1 MVDRGPRGLEIMVV
15 LLVCKLLCPE
25 SMHILRGN
33 HECRY
38 ATKLYG
44 FMKEVEQKYSSEVY
58 DSFMTFFDTL
68 PLAAVVEDAIFL
80 THGGIG
86 PTMRLDV
93 TESFLARNNL
103 SLLVRSHQTTMEGF
117 DSFHSG
123 RGYTVFSAP
132 NYCSDVGNK
141 GAVMRLDDPEG
152 KYVTMVQFHETSHSQ
167 PGVCG
172 SERVLLPPPMEGESI
187 AVRLNRKRKQM
198 V

>member
-1 MVDRGPRGLEIMVV
+1 MIVVCLRLSTDPGEATRG
-15 LLVCKLLCPE
+15 
-25 SMHILRGN
+25 
-33 HECRY
+33 
-38 ATKLYG
+38 A
-44 FMKEVEQKYSSEVY
+44 
-58 DSFMTFFDTL
+58 FFYMR
-68 PLAAVVEDAIFL
+68 ARF
-80 THGGIG
+80 G
-86 PTMRLDV
+86 PDV

-117 DSFHSG
+117 DPFHNG

-132 NYCSDVGNK
+132 NYCGDVGNK

-152 KYVTMVQFHETSHSQ
+152 KHVTIVQFHEATHSQ

-172 SERVLLPPPMEGESI
+172 CERALLPPPMEGESI